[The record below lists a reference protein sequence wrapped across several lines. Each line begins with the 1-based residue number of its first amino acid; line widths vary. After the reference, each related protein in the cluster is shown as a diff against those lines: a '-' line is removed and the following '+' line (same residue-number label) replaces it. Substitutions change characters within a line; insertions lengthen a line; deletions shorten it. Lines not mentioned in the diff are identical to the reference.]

1 MFAILIHIYYK
12 DSWEMIFREKL
23 KTIGD
28 TECQLLI
35 NLSMDIIDKQTLVT
49 NILIDFPKAFIIESP
64 NIGKDIGGKLAL
76 IDLLLK
82 LDLRPPLLVLLHDK
96 RSPQAI
102 MGERWRNKLLNII
115 EPNVIS
121 RIQRMFSKD
130 EDLGIV
136 GAKDFIINEY
146 DKNNTSRNNN
156 EILSLL
162 VKRYSLQTDDHH
174 FIGGTMFWVRT
185 EPFLDFFRVFPPLE
199 CRKQLEAG
207 NILDVRNG
215 TYTHSWERL
224 FCWISIAKGYKLKGI

>member
-1 MFAILIHIYYK
+1 MLAILIHIYYE
-12 DSWEMIFREKL
+12 DSWEIMFKEKL
-23 KTIGD
+23 KNLGD
-28 TECQLLI
+28 PEFQLLI
-35 NLSMDIIDKQTLVT
+35 NLSLDIIDKQSIVSS
-49 NILIDFPKAFIIESP
+49 ILLDFPNTFIIESP

-76 IDLLLK
+76 IDVLLR
-82 LDLRPPLLVLLHDK
+82 LDLSPSLLVLLHDK

-115 EPNVIS
+115 EPDVVK
-121 RIQRMFSKD
+121 RVRKMFSND
-130 EDLGIV
+130 ESLGIV

-162 VKRYSLQTDDHH
+162 AKRYSLNIDDHR

-185 EPFLDFFRVFPPLE
+185 TPFLDFFSVFPPLE
-199 CRKQLEAG
+199 CRKQLEPG

-224 FCWISIAKGYKLKGI
+224 FCWISMAKGYKLKGI